1 MNNRMP
7 NTQIGT
13 LVTSKASCSGDMTVG
28 TTESV
33 DLLLLLTGGVFSGDV
48 VGIVVSGDEVATVVS
63 GDEVAIVVSG
73 DEVAKVVASG
83 DVVDIVVVSGDVVD
97 IVVVSG
103 DVVDKGVLVVGLD
116 KMVLFDEDKVVLTTV
131 SSGGRRVVALPG
143 SLVSSLAAT
152 ASTALLV

>member
-33 DLLLLLTGGVFSGDV
+33 DLLLLLTGGVISGDV
-48 VGIVVSGDEVATVVS
+48 VGIVVSGDQVAT
-63 GDEVAIVVSG
+63 VVSG